1 MALINRERIE
11 SPGDEFESKTAQEIL
26 EWALK
31 EFHPNI
37 SLASS
42 FGAEDVALIDMMS
55 RICPGA
61 RVFAID
67 TGYLFPGTHDVIRI
81 IKETYPINLEVYS
94 SEVSIEEMEKD
105 YGRELFNF
113 DPDLCCDIR
122 KIQPLKN
129 ALLNLNAWIT
139 GLRRDQAPTRAYTKK
154 VEVDKKFGLVKINPI
169 ADWTSQQVWSYIRA
183 NKVPYNILHDRDY
196 PSIGCA
202 PCTRPIQPGEDPRS
216 GRWSGKG
223 KTECGLHPA
232 DTIKK

>member
-1 MALINRERIE
+1 MASIDRERIE
-11 SPGDEFESKTAQEIL
+11 SLGDEFEGKTAQEIL

-31 EFHPNI
+31 EYHPNI

-42 FGAEDVALIDMMS
+42 FGPEDVALIDMIS

-61 RVFAID
+61 RVFTIE
-67 TGYLFPGTHDVIRI
+67 TGYLFAETHDVIRI

-94 SEVSIEEMEKD
+94 SKLSTEEMEKI
-105 YGRELFNF
+105 YGRELYNF
-113 DPDLCCDIR
+113 DPELCCQIR
-122 KIQPLKN
+122 KVQPLKK
-129 ALLNLNAWIT
+129 ALLNLDAWIT

-183 NKVPYNILHDRDY
+183 NGVPYNILHDRDY

-202 PCTRPIQPGEDPRS
+202 PCTRPIRPGEDPRS